1 MFSAI
6 YFNIALLYLLVFI
19 VLFLS
24 LYAVLQLPLGLH
36 EEQTVYQWIRRVW
49 SNIKIPKARL
59 AQSLREEIFQIK
71 DARATRTKSL

>member
-6 YFNIALLYLLVFI
+6 YFNIALLYLLVFV

-49 SNIKIPKARL
+49 SNINLPKGKL
-59 AQSLREEIFQIK
+59 GQLREEFFQIK
-71 DARATRTKSL
+71 DTRATRTKSL

>member
-6 YFNIALLYLLVFI
+6 YFNIALLYLLVFV

-24 LYAVLQLPLGLH
+24 LYAVLQLPLGIH

-49 SNIKIPKARL
+49 SNINIPKVKIV
-59 AQSLREEIFQIK
+59 QSLREELFQIK
-71 DARATRTKSL
+71 DTRTKSL